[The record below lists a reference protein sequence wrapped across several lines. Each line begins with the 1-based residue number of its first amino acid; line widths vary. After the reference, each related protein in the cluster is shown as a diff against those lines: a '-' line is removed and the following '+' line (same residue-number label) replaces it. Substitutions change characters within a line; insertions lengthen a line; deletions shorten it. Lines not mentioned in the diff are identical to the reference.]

1 MGKYF
6 TIFALLAILGMTGCE
21 YRSVKTHDTAG
32 QGGGRIEIVETL
44 NTGLEVFRLVRVDST
59 EYLFLRDG
67 GAVVIG
73 KIK

>member
-21 YRSVKTHDTAG
+21 YRSVNSHVTGANGK
-32 QGGGRIEIVETL
+32 RIEIVETL